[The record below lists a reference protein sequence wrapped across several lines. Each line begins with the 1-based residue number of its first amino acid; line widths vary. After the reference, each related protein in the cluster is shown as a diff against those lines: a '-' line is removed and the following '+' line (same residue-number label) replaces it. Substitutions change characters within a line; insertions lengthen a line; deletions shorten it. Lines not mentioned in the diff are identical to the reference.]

1 MAYLSFIEDQKLEEI
16 VGNALTKGEF
26 ALKNVKTK
34 FSRNVIDPFSILFEM
49 GSFEISIDQW
59 TANEEIRQAQKSL
72 SNAIGLFH
80 QNILGS
86 IKGWQLLPIGGIVDI
101 VNSDSMI
108 IGEVKNKHNTLKG
121 SDKSSLYS
129 KIEDL
134 VMRKGHMYKGY
145 TAYYIEIIPK
155 KCNRYNIE
163 FIPSDASKGA
173 TCAANSLIRQIDG
186 YSFYALATG
195 IENALEQ
202 LFEAIPKVIKKLK
215 PHYDINE
222 ESAIRAFFN
231 QAFLE

>member
-1 MAYLSFIEDQKLEEI
+1 MAYLCFIEDQKLEEI
-16 VGNALTKGEF
+16 IGNVLMKGQL

-34 FSRNVIDPFSILFEM
+34 FNRNVIDPFSILFEM

-86 IKGWQLLPIGGIVDI
+86 IKGWQLLPTGGIVDI
-101 VNSDSMI
+101 VNHDSMI

-121 SDKSSLYS
+121 SDKSSLYY

-145 TAYYIEIIPK
+145 TVYYIEIIPK
-155 KCNRYNIE
+155 KCDRYNIE
-163 FIPSDASKGA
+163 FTPPDASTGA
-173 TCAANSLIRQIDG
+173 ICTTNSLIRQIDG

-195 IENALEQ
+195 IDNALEQ
-202 LFEAIPKVIKKLK
+202 LFVAIPQVIKKLK
-215 PHYDINE
+215 PHYSMKE
-222 ESAIRAFFN
+222 ESTIREFFN